1 MSQADELI
9 VLSAN
14 CQGLQNK
21 QKRLDVID
29 YFSKTKASIICLQDT
44 HWTPKDEPIIR
55 SIWNGECIL
64 NGESSNS
71 RGVAILLA
79 TKVDYSITA
88 VYKDNEGNM
97 ISLDLKLG
105 DITLKLLNIYAPN
118 KDCPR
123 FFENVK
129 GILES
134 NTQTFAMVVG
144 NFNLILDPLLDCDK
158 YKHINNPRSR
168 EVLLDIINIYNLN
181 DIFRFLHPSLKR
193 YTWR

>member
-1 MSQADELI
+1 MI

-21 QKRLDVID
+21 QKRFDLID
-29 YFSKTKASIICLQDT
+29 YFGKTKASIICLQDT

-64 NGESSNS
+64 NGDCSNS
-71 RGVAILLA
+71 RGVAIILA
-79 TKVDYSITA
+79 TKFDYSIA
-88 VYKDNEGNM
+88 VVYKDNEGNM

-105 DITLKLLNIYAPN
+105 DISLKLLNIYVPN
-118 KDCPR
+118 KDCPQ

-129 GILES
+129 GSLQS

-144 NFNLILDPLLDCDK
+144 DFNLLLDPLLDCDK
-158 YKHINNPRSR
+158 YKHINNP
-168 EVLLDIINIYNLN
+168 
-181 DIFRFLHPSLKR
+181 
-193 YTWR
+193 